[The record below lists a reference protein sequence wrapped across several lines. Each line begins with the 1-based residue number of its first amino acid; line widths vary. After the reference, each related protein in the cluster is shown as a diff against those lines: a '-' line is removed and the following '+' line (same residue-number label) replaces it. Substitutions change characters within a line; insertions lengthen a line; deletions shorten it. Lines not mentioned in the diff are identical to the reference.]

1 MSKTNTR
8 PSEKNKMHKAIETW
22 FTKIYLNKIIH
33 NAKDTSIFINK
44 SSCLAFIL
52 SIYGKTDEN
61 KSKMTPAVMA
71 YIKKTKNTFI
81 AKLKRVKNH
90 ESIIDLQAKYPKLD
104 IVSAYQFLTL
114 KDKFKITKSEIQDFE
129 TLIDILSKNAQK
141 SKK

>member
-33 NAKDTSIFINK
+33 KEKNDKLFVNIT
-44 SSCLAFIL
+44 SCLAFIL

-61 KSKMTPAVMA
+61 KSKMTPAVIA
-71 YIKKTKNTFI
+71 HINTTKNTFT

-90 ESIIDLQAKYPKLD
+90 KSIIDLQAKYPKLD
-104 IVSAYQFLTL
+104 I
-114 KDKFKITKSEIQDFE
+114 
-129 TLIDILSKNAQK
+129 
-141 SKK
+141 

>member
-1 MSKTNTR
+1 MPKTDTKPNA
-8 PSEKNKMHKAIETW
+8 KNQIYKAIETW

-61 KSKMTPAVMA
+61 KSKMTPAVIA
-71 YIKKTKNTFI
+71 HINTTKNTFT